1 MPDTEH
7 RNADTLRHLSG
18 AVQPFAVTPTLYF
31 HANIRAAVARAVGVE
46 SVATERQGMATDGR
60 ILGLVLFV
68 AFMVFAPFAR
78 AQQQDAAPP
87 PVSTVARLAGGVGVQ
102 TCLDATRRFG
112 PALTGTTGVH
122 SAVVMAHPVAP
133 DAASL
138 GVAIARNES
147 GATSLVSATFA
158 PTLRGGCDLSYDKVD
173 VWRKSCQDVAV
184 EDLRSTQPMERLG
197 EQVAVIPYSQTHHV
211 YLIRIA
217 GGCVS
222 VTKELVYP

>member
-1 MPDTEH
+1 MRFPFVPYV
-7 RNADTLRHLSG
+7 AAAKVQV
-18 AVQPFAVTPTLYF
+18 AVF
-31 HANIRAAVARAVGVE
+31 AAVLVTAL
-46 SVATERQGMATDGR
+46 MA
-60 ILGLVLFV
+60 ISSL
-68 AFMVFAPFAR
+68 AR
-78 AQQQDAAPP
+78 AQPQDVATAP
-87 PVSTVARLAGGVGVQ
+87 VGTVARLAGGIGVQ

-122 SAVVMAHPVAP
+122 SAVVMPHPVAP

-138 GVAIARNES
+138 GVTIARSEA
-147 GATSLVSATFA
+147 GATSLVSATFS

-173 VWRKSCQDVAV
+173 VWRKSCQDVAL
-184 EDLRSTQPMERLG
+184 EELHYTRALERLG
-197 EQVAVIPYSQTHHV
+197 EQTAVIVYSPTHHV

>member
-7 RNADTLRHLSG
+7 RNADTLRQLLG
-18 AVQPFAVTPTLYF
+18 AVQSFAVTPTLYF

-46 SVATERQGMATDGR
+46 SVATERQGMAADVR
-60 ILGLVLFV
+60 VLGLVLFV
-68 AFMVFAPFAR
+68 AFMVFAPLAR
-78 AQQQDAAPP
+78 AQQQDA
-87 PVSTVARLAGGVGVQ
+87 VGTVARLAGGVGVQ

-112 PALTGTTGVH
+112 PALTGTTGIH

-138 GVAIARNES
+138 GVAIARNDS

-173 VWRKSCQDVAV
+173 VWRKSCQDVAA
-184 EDLRSTQPMERLG
+184 EDLRYTQPMERLG
-197 EQVAVIPYSQTHHV
+197 EQVAVIAYSPTHHV